1 MCIRDSNHLL
11 GIEGQWIQAT
21 TLLQLAVFLFS
32 LGVQFLLMG
41 LLGEILIRTYHES
54 QGKKTYLVGET
65 VNFDAA
71 KRS

>member
-1 MCIRDSNHLL
+1 V
-11 GIEGQWIQAT
+11 T
-21 TLLQLAVFLFS
+21 TLLLLAVFLFS

-65 VNFDAA
+65 VNSTPPRPPPG
-71 KRS
+71 KT